1 MSRRFSLGG
10 KADVRYSRYKDDQR
24 FVSNGALVSERRT
37 DNRLR
42 GSLLAE
48 YRLAGEWMMLAEW
61 SMLDNR
67 SSIERYDY
75 SRREVMLGFETV
87 F

>member
-1 MSRRFSLGG
+1 
-10 KADVRYSRYKDDQR
+10 
-24 FVSNGALVSERRT
+24 
-37 DNRLR
+37 
-42 GSLLAE
+42 
-48 YRLAGEWMMLAEW
+48 MLAEW

-67 SSIERYDY
+67 STIERYDY